1 MLRGFAKLNQLT
13 GSRAIRHKRKTIDL
27 SPQLPMLATGK
38 SRICPEANL
47 IHDKANE
54 SKPRVSRREFA
65 RSTALAAA
73 AAALAPA
80 TSLSHAKES
89 SPSSSAS
96 ALPQQQGP
104 DLSDLSPQARAEI
117 DAKVENVIRRWGD
130 RLSDEQKTR
139 ARTVIT
145 RHVRMLETVRKFP
158 LHNGDSPASVLK
170 LFAAAP
176 GATVRPSKPAH

>member
-1 MLRGFAKLNQLT
+1 
-13 GSRAIRHKRKTIDL
+13 
-27 SPQLPMLATGK
+27 MLATGK
-38 SRICPEANL
+38 LRIFSETNVIPHKSNR
-47 IHDKANE
+47 

-80 TSLSHAKES
+80 AAALSQPKHN
-89 SPSSSAS
+89 SPSAFD
-96 ALPQQQGP
+96 ARQQQGA

-130 RLSDEQKTR
+130 RLSDEQKSR
-139 ARTVIT
+139 ARTIIT

-176 GATVRPSKPAH
+176 AAAARPSKSAH

>member
-1 MLRGFAKLNQLT
+1 
-13 GSRAIRHKRKTIDL
+13 
-27 SPQLPMLATGK
+27 MLATGK
-38 SRICPEANL
+38 SRIFSEANL
-47 IHDKANE
+47 TQQKSNE
-54 SKPRVSRREFA
+54 PKPRVSRREFA

-80 TSLSHAKES
+80 TALSQAKEN
-89 SPSSSAS
+89 SPSPSAS
-96 ALPQQQGP
+96 ASPQQQAA

-130 RLSDEQKTR
+130 RLSEEQKAR
-139 ARTVIT
+139 AHTIIT

-170 LFAAAP
+170 LYAAAP
-176 GATVRPSKPAH
+176 AATARPSKLAH

>member
-1 MLRGFAKLNQLT
+1 MLRGFTKLNQFSGPHAVRT
-13 GSRAIRHKRKTIDL
+13 RRNAIDL
-27 SPQLPMLATGK
+27 PPKLPMLATGK
-38 SRICPEANL
+38 SRTFSEVNTSQQ
-47 IHDKANE
+47 KSNE

-80 TSLSHAKES
+80 ATLSQAKEN
-89 SPSSSAS
+89 SPPAP
-96 ALPQQQGP
+96 AAPQQQGP

-170 LFAAAP
+170 LYAADPA
-176 GATVRPSKPAH
+176 ATRRPSKSTH

>member
-1 MLRGFAKLNQLT
+1 MQ
-13 GSRAIRHKRKTIDL
+13 
-27 SPQLPMLATGK
+27 QK
-38 SRICPEANL
+38 SN
-47 IHDKANE
+47 D

-73 AAALAPA
+73 AAALVPA
-80 TSLSHAKES
+80 TTLSQSDDKRPPA
-89 SPSSSAS
+89 PGAS
-96 ALPQQQGP
+96 QQQGA

-130 RLSDEQKTR
+130 RLSDDQKTR
-139 ARTVIT
+139 ARTIIT

-176 GATVRPSKPAH
+176 AATPRPSKPAH